1 MIDNSSLKENKNN
14 INFNQLTQTIIL
26 NKSNREKTISNKN
39 ALNTFENKREKPNSS
54 FKINKLSY
62 FNVKKKCKVNFSQ
75 GKIYLNSDRK
85 TNYYLDLTFY
95 DTSLHLRF
103 QGFIDTKRSSFFIDI
118 NEPNCVRINKIIGL
132 IYYVDENGENKHDTI
147 VTNIYINF
155 QSKKD
160 INFFFNSLC

>member
-26 NKSNREKTISNKN
+26 KKSNREKTIGNKN
-39 ALNTFENKREKPNSS
+39 ALSTLENKREKLNSS

-95 DTSLHLRF
+95 DTSLRLRF

-118 NEPNCVRINKIIGL
+118 KYHSIYHLKKINL
-132 IYYVDENGENKHDTI
+132 RYYIT
-147 VTNIYINF
+147 
-155 QSKKD
+155 
-160 INFFFNSLC
+160 

>member
-26 NKSNREKTISNKN
+26 NKSNRDKTISNKN

-75 GKIYLNSDRK
+75 GKIFK
-85 TNYYLDLTFY
+85 
-95 DTSLHLRF
+95 LR
-103 QGFIDTKRSSFFIDI
+103 
-118 NEPNCVRINKIIGL
+118 
-132 IYYVDENGENKHDTI
+132 
-147 VTNIYINF
+147 
-155 QSKKD
+155 
-160 INFFFNSLC
+160 

>member
-1 MIDNSSLKENKNN
+1 MWKKSVKWISAKEK
-14 INFNQLTQTIIL
+14 
-26 NKSNREKTISNKN
+26 
-39 ALNTFENKREKPNSS
+39 
-54 FKINKLSY
+54 
-62 FNVKKKCKVNFSQ
+62 
-75 GKIYLNSDRK
+75 YLNSDKK

-118 NEPNCVRINKIIGL
+118 NEPNCVRINSIIGL

-160 INFFFNSLC
+160 INFFFNSLCWSQFLFDLNLYFYNHNKLYIWNITKKFYFLV